1 MEKII
6 ELYKKNRVDY
16 DSLPIELCKV
26 DRSRVHVLVVI
37 GVRDRDRFIK
47 PVLESLFVADEFL
60 GAMAERFW
68 SVSYIVVEHTH
79 APKHKQVCSELGI
92 DYVWLKC
99 NKGEPFNRS
108 LAFNVGYLCGDDCD
122 WVLTHDIDCM
132 VQSDFYDK
140 LFANIKRTGADA
152 IQTFANHRVI
162 YCLEY
167 LTDRLI
173 SGKVAAN
180 ELMEGHD
187 GTFTAPGM
195 AMGGSIMI
203 KSCLFERVGMYDPE
217 LFTGYAPED
226 QFLWHK
232 LEVFTKVQSCDD
244 PENNIF
250 HLHHPFMGKTNPRLP
265 EMNKLCQQFTAS
277 GIVTKRSIIDYKF
290 HNNGI
295 D

>member
-6 ELYKKNRVDY
+6 ELYKKNKVDY
-16 DSLPIELCKV
+16 DRIPIELCKV
-26 DRSRVHVLVVI
+26 DRSRVETLVIV
-37 GVRDRDRFIK
+37 GVRDRDRFVR
-47 PVLESLFVADEFL
+47 PVLRSLKL
-60 GAMAERFW
+60 GAGLRD
-68 SVSYIVVEHTH
+68 VSIIVVEHTH
-79 APKHKQVCSELGI
+79 APKHKAVCEEMNV

-99 NKGEPFNRS
+99 AKGEPYNRS

-122 WVLTHDIDCM
+122 WVMTHDVDCM
-132 VQSDFYDK
+132 VQYDFYDK
-140 LFANIKRTGADA
+140 LFANVQHTGADA

-173 SGKVAAN
+173 SGKVDVN
-180 ELMEGHD
+180 DLREGYD

-203 KSCLFERVGMYDPE
+203 KSALFERVGMYDPE

-250 HLHHPFMGKTNPRLP
+250 HLHHPFMGKTNPRLG
-265 EMNKLCQQFTAS
+265 EMNKLCQQFVTS
-277 GIVTKRSIIDYKF
+277 GIETKRAIIDYKF
-290 HNNGI
+290 NDQERVI
-295 D
+295 WC